1 MKTFEHYRKSEI
13 FAMLLMWM
21 ITIGVGIYI
30 AVMYQKIPDVI
41 PTHFGFW
48 GQPDS
53 WGSKTSLLFLYG
65 VSVLM
70 VMIEQWALHAAVKNS
85 VKTGSGSMINRDT
98 IAVTGPFLAGLFG
111 WCSVGTIWLGRLGK
125 YFVFVIFGLV
135 AALFIFILIRQA
147 QERKYAQESGGIR
160 ANREREVYRTEKRD
174 DTLGIPDIKFQG
186 KVDLWAWA
194 LLIFINV
201 LVIWSVIPAAGG
213 GKEEVVSIITALV
226 VLVLVDLL
234 MVPMYFRNYILLGE
248 QELLIVFGFF
258 KKRIHY
264 RNIELLEETHNPLS
278 SLAMSLDR
286 IYIHTNSGDDVLVA
300 VKEKQAFIEE
310 VYRRAEIWE

>member
-85 VKTGSGSMINRDT
+85 VKTGIGSMINRDT

-135 AALFIFILIRQA
+135 AALFIFIIIRQA

-160 ANREREVYRTEKRD
+160 ANREREVYRTEKE
-174 DTLGIPDIKFQG
+174 TIHL
-186 KVDLWAWA
+186 
-194 LLIFINV
+194 
-201 LVIWSVIPAAGG
+201 
-213 GKEEVVSIITALV
+213 E
-226 VLVLVDLL
+226 
-234 MVPMYFRNYILLGE
+234 FRI
-248 QELLIVFGFF
+248 
-258 KKRIHY
+258 
-264 RNIELLEETHNPLS
+264 
-278 SLAMSLDR
+278 
-286 IYIHTNSGDDVLVA
+286 
-300 VKEKQAFIEE
+300 
-310 VYRRAEIWE
+310 

>member
-1 MKTFEHYRKSEI
+1 MKMFEHYRKTEI
-13 FAMLLMWM
+13 FSMLLMW
-21 ITIGVGIYI
+21 IVTIGVGIYI

-41 PTHFGFW
+41 PTHFGLW

-65 VSVLM
+65 VSV
-70 VMIEQWALHAAVKNS
+70 VMAVIEQWALHAAVKNS
-85 VKTGSGSMINRDT
+85 VKTGAGSMMNRDT
-98 IAVTGPFLAGLFG
+98 LAVTGPFLALIFG

-125 YFVFVIFGLV
+125 YFFFVVLGFV
-135 AALFIFILIRQA
+135 AALFVFIFIRQR
-147 QERKYAQESGGIR
+147 QEQRRAQESGRIR
-160 ANREREVYRTEKRD
+160 VQREEEVYRTEKRD
-174 DTLGIPDIKFQG
+174 DTLGIPDMKFQG

-194 LLIFINV
+194 LLIFVNV
-201 LVIWSVIPAAGG
+201 LVLWSVISAAGG
-213 GKEEVVSIITALV
+213 EKEEIASVITALI

-234 MVPMYFRNYILLGE
+234 MVPIYFRNYIYLGE
-248 QELLIVFGFF
+248 QELLIVFGFI
-258 KKRIHY
+258 KKRIRY

-310 VYRRAEIWE
+310 VYRRAGIWE